1 MCGYSVRFAEPIRF
15 VWVLRRSVQGKR
27 TAARLFVVTPPDPGM
42 GGAAQTGPAMIQP
55 HIIAGTRFP
64 IGVRDVEALFF
75 AARKGGAASK
85 RKYSVSDGDD
95 ANLYD
100 FSVLLVYRKRTGR
113 PAAMRQL
120 EARARSQKWLR
131 SARHQAPGRRSP
143 PILSQNGY
151 GLDQRIYIIRM

>member
-1 MCGYSVRFAEPIRF
+1 
-15 VWVLRRSVQGKR
+15 
-27 TAARLFVVTPPDPGM
+27 M

-64 IGVRDVEALFF
+64 IGVRDAEEDLFF
-75 AARKGGAASK
+75 AARKGEAVSK

-120 EARARSQKWLR
+120 AARARSQKWLR

-143 PILSQNGY
+143 PTLSQNGY
-151 GLDQRIYIIRM
+151 GLNAPHTWPWASLDRDDRFRAADTHYSLLLP

>member
-1 MCGYSVRFAEPIRF
+1 
-15 VWVLRRSVQGKR
+15 
-27 TAARLFVVTPPDPGM
+27 M
-42 GGAAQTGPAMIQP
+42 GGAAQSGPAMIQP
-55 HIIAGTRFP
+55 RIIAGTRFP
-64 IGVRDVEALFF
+64 IGVRDAEEDLFF

-85 RKYSVSDGDD
+85 REFSVSDGDG

-143 PILSQNGY
+143 PTLSQNGY
-151 GLDQRIYIIRM
+151 GLLVPCLHDLVRGVRVGVKFG